1 MQNNI
6 KKEGRKNGMKKYIL
20 EEEYAKAK
28 QDLRADPNFINL
40 NILSAAKESLEAFF
54 DEKLKGVIIRV
65 RARWHEHGEKSL
77 KYFLNLGKRNHLKTI
92 WGNCV

>member
-6 KKEGRKNGMKKYIL
+6 KKEGPKKGMKKNIL

-28 QDLRADPNFINL
+28 QDFKADPNFINL

-54 DEKLKGVIIRV
+54 DEKLKGVILCA
-65 RARWHEHGEKSL
+65 RARWHEHGERSS
-77 KYFLNLGKRNHLKTI
+77 KYFLNLEKRNHLQTI
-92 WGNCV
+92 WGN